1 MNYAKTLALSGLLAA
16 LTLAAFGA
24 TYRISAPGGVGDVGA
39 LTNAIMALNAA
50 NNTGATILL
59 EPGVYDL
66 RGVYTPIAGKPYG
79 AHLYFNTTCKNGLLA
94 GLGATPGDTILLG
107 GGDVDKMRVLH
118 IWSTDATK
126 PTTVSNLTVTGGYRT
141 DDAGGIYGSTYG
153 GLVLRDVVVSN
164 NYAKG
169 LAGGVLRAKMYNCL
183 IADNHAIGTKNGGGF
198 WSDTADLGAQDCVFT
213 NNTGA
218 ATGGGFYMSGA
229 NGFLVNCKFYDNSA
243 ASASGAYMSGGG
255 LVSNCLFRGNVPI
268 GVESSSNVGGGLN
281 LASGKCIDCVFED
294 NAADRGGGI
303 YVGSSSASVLNC
315 RFERNRQHGWA
326 SGAALFVNASSPL
339 ALVSN
344 CVFNANDAGKKS
356 SKTIISNADLVDC
369 VITNHD
375 VLSGYV
381 IAGCNMTRCLF
392 AHNSTTVNAQH
403 LDIGTIYGG
412 TTVHRTNVNCVVAY
426 NHAFGSSSIT
436 DGKKVLNCTY
446 YGNVCDNASYTP
458 LHDSPAWNTIL
469 AANTTAGNPLDVRGA
484 SHPHLT
490 NCVFTAS
497 NVAVNAEGLSG
508 CKQSSNIKFEPSA
521 TGGEFDIRHSSPARD
536 LGVIEDWMVPLLGA
550 TDYAGRPRVMFGAI
564 DAGALECQRPPQ
576 FFQIRVQ

>member
-1 MNYAKTLALSGLLAA
+1 MTKCMKIVFTAVIPACLALSAD
-16 LTLAAFGA
+16 GA

-39 LTNAIMALNAA
+39 LTNAIIELNAG
-50 NNTGATILL
+50 NNTGSKILL

-66 RGVYTPIAGKPYG
+66 RGVFTPIGGKPYG

-107 GGDVDKMRVLH
+107 GGETDKMRVLH
-118 IWSTDATK
+118 IWSADAAK
-126 PTTVSNLTVTGGYRT
+126 PTTVSNLTVTGGYST
-141 DDAGGIYGSTYG
+141 GDAGGIYGSTSG

-183 IADNHAIGTKNGGGF
+183 IADNHAFGTKNGGGF
-198 WSDTADLGAQDCVFT
+198 WSDTANLGAQDCVFS
-213 NNTGA
+213 NNTCTA
-218 ATGGGFYMSGA
+218 NGGGFYMSGA
-229 NGFLVNCKFYDNSA
+229 GGFLVNCQLYNNSA
-243 ASASGAYMSGGG
+243 ANASGAYMAGNG
-255 LVSNCLFRGNVPI
+255 LVSNCVFRGNAPSAA
-268 GVESSSNVGGGLN
+268 GSSNKLGGGLN
-281 LASGKCIDCVFED
+281 LASGTCIDCVFD
-294 NAADRGGGI
+294 GNAADRGGGM
-303 YVGSSSASVLNC
+303 YVDSASAVVRNC
-315 RFERNRQHGWA
+315 LFERNRQTGWA
-326 SGAALFVNASSPL
+326 SGAALFVNANSPL

-344 CVFNANDAGKKS
+344 CVFNANVATNWS
-356 SKTIISNADLVDC
+356 SRTIISNADLVDC
-369 VITNHD
+369 IITNHA

-412 TTVHRTNVNCVVAY
+412 TTVFRTNVNCVVAY

-446 YGNVCDNASYTP
+446 YGNVCDSASYAP
-458 LHDSPAWNTIL
+458 LHDSVAWNTIL
-469 AANTTAGNPLDVRGA
+469 AGNTSGSSAMDVRQRY
-484 SHPHLT
+484 LT

-497 NVAVNAEGLSG
+497 ALAVNANGLSG
-508 CKQSSNIKFEPSA
+508 CKQSSNIKFEPSK

-536 LGVIEDWMVPLLGA
+536 LGIIEDWMMPLLGT
-550 TDYAGRPRVMFGAI
+550 TDYAGRPRIMFGAI
-564 DAGALECQRPPQ
+564 DAGALECQRPPH
-576 FFQIRVQ
+576 FFLMQVQ